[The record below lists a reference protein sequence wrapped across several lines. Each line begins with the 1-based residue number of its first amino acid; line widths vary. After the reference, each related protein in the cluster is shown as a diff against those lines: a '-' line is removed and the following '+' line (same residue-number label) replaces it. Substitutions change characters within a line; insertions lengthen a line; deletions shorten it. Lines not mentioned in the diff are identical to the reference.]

1 VTIGTMPKREL
12 PLLPHGG
19 DADRLSAEFDYED
32 MVALSGLFRLWAL
45 YGLQLSPEQ
54 RTELIGYSADYEA
67 LAHWAGEGW
76 RAADPTGAMPVF
88 TLLARRA
95 RNRSSVVKLEHAK
108 HWLERI

>member
-1 VTIGTMPKREL
+1 MPKREFPIL
-12 PLLPHGG
+12 VHGG
-19 DADRLSAEFDYED
+19 DAERLSAEFDYDD

-45 YGLQLSPEQ
+45 YGLRLSPEE

-67 LAHWAGEGW
+67 LVHWAGEGW
-76 RAADPTGAMPVF
+76 RAADPSGAMPMF

-108 HWLERI
+108 HWLGRL